1 MLHSDYCTLPSRRL
15 SDGLELPLSKEIIM
29 SRTTF
34 SGPIVSQAG
43 FIGAAGVAVESVLA
57 NSASLN
63 FAEIAA
69 AASADLTITVTGAA
83 VGDEVALGLP
93 AAPTAGIIYQAF
105 VSAANTVTVRA
116 TNITASPVNPAAQ
129 TFSVAVFKLV

>member
-1 MLHSDYCTLPSRRL
+1 
-15 SDGLELPLSKEIIM
+15 M

-34 SGPIVSQAG
+34 SGPVVSQAG

-83 VGDEVALGLP
+83 VGDEVAVGLP

>member
-1 MLHSDYCTLPSRRL
+1 
-15 SDGLELPLSKEIIM
+15 M

-34 SGPIVSQAG
+34 SGPVVSQGG
-43 FIGAAGVAVESVLA
+43 FIGASGATVSAVLT

-63 FAEIAA
+63 FGSIASA
-69 AASADLTITVTGAA
+69 GSADLTITVTGAA
-83 VGDEVALGLP
+83 VNDEVVLGLP

-116 TNITASPVNPAAQ
+116 TNITTDAVDPAAQ
-129 TFSVAVFKLV
+129 TISVAVIKLA

>member
-1 MLHSDYCTLPSRRL
+1 LTLPNRRI
-15 SDGLELPLSKEIIM
+15 SDGLGYPLIKEIDM

-34 SGPIVSQAG
+34 SGPVASLNG
-43 FIGAAGVAVESVLA
+43 FIGATGVAVNAVLS

-63 FAEIAA
+63 FASIAA

-83 VGDEVALGLP
+83 VGDEVTVGLP

-116 TNITASPVNPAAQ
+116 TNITGDAIDPAAQ
-129 TFSVAVFKLV
+129 TFNVAVLKLVA